1 MENNKKLFS
10 QKEITEI
17 AISQCK
23 GCDKPYSKI
32 WNDAIQAVLMAI
44 KREANNGKF

>member
-10 QKEITEI
+10 QKEITKI

-23 GCDKPYSKI
+23 GCDKPSSKI
-32 WNDAIQAVLMAI
+32 WNDAIHAVLMAI
-44 KREANNGKF
+44 KREANNG